1 MDEEDFKMDYNIG
14 GLDTKEQTD
23 TNTNVV
29 DDDDDDFKMDYNVGA
44 DEEAPSNQ
52 NSSHIKD
59 TSQNSTNEHLTD
71 NDQVPNVEVDVDKNR
86 SLLDLGVDGIQY
98 TAKYAPPDMANFAVS
113 PREWSSIP
121 KGMTEAASNIMEFLG
136 DLDQST
142 YKYLGVVTWGG
153 DGDNK
158 WEFTDVLPQ
167 WVAPWRT
174 EELKKYY
181 KEENKRGHTFY
192 ALANAFDK
200 AQEVFPEEYETGTAG
215 FTFEAARFLTGLK
228 GIEKTFRIRK
238 ADKFFSKDRFKNMLS
253 GEALTGYI
261 IFGKDDEG
269 LGDMLKLAGLNI
281 PEALTQSG
289 WDDTNDEVWVR
300 RALGAVEGVFTGALL
315 DSELYKGIGGA
326 VKLVKGKEKAI
337 KEKVKTGTISDET
350 NKEIDDAMEELE
362 SIDIEKGVEQAK
374 TWKLKDDTVSQAR
387 KRIEMAQNATA
398 NRTNMQRMNNEQ
410 VVNRNV
416 GYYNNLVR
424 EFEENLSIN
433 KNNGLK
439 RGDDGFFTISNMENN
454 KLVIDKDKITRLRKQ
469 ILTAKEEK
477 QKYSLAGQ
485 ITARSTIEGYE
496 MGEGSIDYILDP
508 KQIGSITADE
518 LDALSTRVLDT
529 ENIEALTTVAVEL
542 KNAYP
547 NKWKENQSVME
558 NIFRLS
564 TMDELT
570 IAKDHPLWQALD
582 KAGMSF
588 EDFVTAHLGSAS
600 EAGKTLNRYSQL
612 SKRLKPKTQK
622 QRQDN
627 MIKRQGWLGT
637 YFRRIE
643 NIRRGLLVSQIAT
656 AARNLESGLV
666 RSPVESLNNIIEV
679 GLQDI
684 AQGKFFANNR
694 VFQRTTWQDSFANL
708 RYIYS
713 DRELAKGFTDII
725 LEQPELQKFNNQM
738 FNTINEIQVATGRG
752 SGTATD
758 KVLSKMEDFTLALNA
773 PNRWQDFLLRRATFL
788 GEARRLFRQKM
799 GVDLIEELENGRL
812 KDLLRDSRDLN
823 KTLDQEDGG
832 VSAIELFAEATER
845 ALDLTY
851 SSAPEV
857 PFNKAVASFI
867 VNNNLTVFVPFPRFM
882 FKSME
887 LMAEN
892 SAGALIVPIRRM
904 IPESFGG
911 RKGGLT
917 QRDYR
922 MISRNLTGGSAIMA
936 ATYLQTQ
943 KEEGEDYKLL
953 KLDDGTMIDTTP
965 LFPLRQYMFLGK
977 IGREFYRATYDVGA
991 GAAAKE
997 AFFETF
1003 PLREALET
1011 FAGSNFRTGVAGNFV
1026 DEFAKLLT
1034 EQDVTQEE
1042 RLLDA
1047 GVSALSEYFA
1057 SWAVP
1062 MNQVI
1067 DAQRALEARGTVYKE
1082 TAKDPEILSKG
1093 STAYEALVKPFRR
1106 LDPTG
1111 ILVNEE
1117 ELPVKEDIFQ
1127 ETKERKGSLYKV
1139 LTGINMYS
1147 EDSDVG
1153 KKLMSLGLTKWDL
1166 QSKSKIPTIKNYEN
1180 KIIRENLD
1188 KILKV
1193 AEGFAETA
1201 GREYES
1207 KRDELSSG
1215 FFGGVSKKKYVN
1227 MRIKDKIME
1236 AVDSLRGDPRNLSVI
1251 DDKSKR
1257 IDLFLQRE
1265 YRRLPTNVKTQAYY
1279 KFKGRYKRF
1288 PFAFTEDYFKSRYQN
1303 YDTYTQEQKD
1313 RVKARE
1319 KQRDLNNLTAIG
1331 KLIAGQ

>member
-1 MDEEDFKMDYNIG
+1 MVTTIRKNIVAEETQEEDNNNTSVSPTTPRRNVIRKNIDNLG
-14 GLDTKEQTD
+14 NPENPDQDTL
-23 TNTNVV
+23 
-29 DDDDDDFKMDYNVGA
+29 
-44 DEEAPSNQ
+44 S
-52 NSSHIKD
+52 KD
-59 TSQNSTNEHLTD
+59 LSPDSTNEHLTD
-71 NDQVPNVEVDVDKNR
+71 NDQVPNVELDVEKNDGI
-86 SLLDLGVDGIQY
+86 LQAGVDGVKY
-98 TAKYAPPDMANFAVS
+98 VAKYAPPDIGNFAIS
-113 PREWSSIP
+113 PREWSAIP
-121 KGMTEAASNIMEFLG
+121 KGVTEGASNIMEFLG
-136 DLDQST
+136 DLDQAS
-142 YKYLGVVTWGG
+142 YKYLGLVTWGG
-153 DGDNK
+153 DNDNK
-158 WEFTDVLPQ
+158 WELTDVLPQ
-167 WVAPWRT
+167 WIPPWRT

-181 KEENKRGHTFY
+181 TDEAKRGHTFY

-200 AQEVFPEEYETGTAG
+200 AQEVFPEEYETGTG
-215 FTFEAARFLTGLK
+215 NFTFEASRFLTGLK
-228 GIEKTFRIRK
+228 GVEKTFKLKKGIK
-238 ADKFFSKDRFKNMLS
+238 GLLA

-269 LGDMLKLAGLNI
+269 LGDMLKAFGVGI
-281 PEALTQSG
+281 PDYLTQSA
-289 WDDTNDEVWVR
+289 WDDKTDEVWVR
-300 RALGAVEGVFTGALL
+300 RGLGAIEGVFTGLIL
-315 DSELYKGIGGA
+315 DSQVYKAMGSAMKIF
-326 VKLVKGKEKAI
+326 KGKEKAI
-337 KEKVKTGTISDET
+337 NEKVKTGKVSEET
-350 NKEIDDAMEELE
+350 NQEIDEAMDEL
-362 SIDIEKGVEQAK
+362 SGIDVDKGVDEVK
-374 TWKLKDDTVSQAR
+374 TWKLKDNTVSEAR
-387 KRIEMAQNATA
+387 QRIEMAQQATA

-410 VVNRNV
+410 VVNKNV

-477 QKYSLAGQ
+477 QKYSLSGQ
-485 ITARSTIEGYE
+485 IAARSTIEGYE

-508 KQIGSITADE
+508 DQIGNITADE

-564 TMDELT
+564 TMNELT

-600 EAGKTLNRYSQL
+600 EAGRTLQKYSTL

-627 MIKRQGWLGT
+627 MIKRQGWFGT

-656 AARNLESGLV
+656 AARNLESGLI

-684 AQGKFFANNR
+684 AQGKFFTNNR

-725 LEQPELQKFNNQM
+725 LNQPELQKFNDQM
-738 FNTINEIQVATGRG
+738 FKTINEIQVATGRG

-788 GEARRLFRQKM
+788 GEAQRLFRQKM
-799 GVDLIEELENGRL
+799 GVDLIQELENGRL
-812 KDLLRDSRDLN
+812 KDLLRDAKDLN

-857 PFNKAVASFI
+857 PLNKAIASFI

-904 IPESFGG
+904 IPESLGG
-911 RKGGLT
+911 QKGKLT

-922 MISRNLTGGSAIMA
+922 MISRNLTGGSAIMGA
-936 ATYLQTQ
+936 SYIMSQ
-943 KEEGEDYKLL
+943 KEEGEDYKQL

-965 LFPLRQYMFLGK
+965 LFPLRQFMFLGK
-977 IGREFYRATYDVGA
+977 IGREFYRATYDVSP

-1026 DEFAKLLT
+1026 DEFSKLLT
-1034 EQDVTQEE
+1034 QADITQGE
-1042 RLLDA
+1042 RLTDA

-1082 TAKDPEILSKG
+1082 TAKDPEVLNLG
-1093 STAYEALVKPFRR
+1093 STALEALVKPFRR

-1111 ILVNEE
+1111 LLVDEE

-1127 ETKERKGSLYKV
+1127 EKKERKGSLYKV

-1147 EDSDVG
+1147 EDSEVG

-1188 KILKV
+1188 KVLAV
-1193 AEGFAETA
+1193 AEAYATTAEQ
-1201 GREYES
+1201 EYES
-1207 KRDELSSG
+1207 QRDTLSSG
-1215 FFGGVSKKKYVN
+1215 FFGGISKKKYVN
-1227 MRIKDKIME
+1227 MRIKDKVME
-1236 AVDSLRGDPRNLSVI
+1236 AVESLRGDPANLSVLG
-1251 DDKSKR
+1251 DTRKALTLTAEKD
-1257 IDLFLQRE
+1257 
-1265 YRRLPTNVKTQAYY
+1265 YRRLPTKIKTQAYY
-1279 KFKGRYKRF
+1279 QFKRLYQRF
-1288 PFAFTEDYFKSRYQN
+1288 PMAFTKEYFRSRYRD
-1303 YDTYTQEQKD
+1303 YDSFTDEQKKQ
-1313 RVKARE
+1313 VLEKE
-1319 KQRDLNNLTAIG
+1319 KQQDLVNLTRIGRDL
-1331 KLIAGQ
+1331 Q